1 MMSRVCGELARY
13 VPWPRGELRYRD
25 LCRDFQIVMHGA
37 DDLWKITDMFKE
49 RHVVITG
56 AASGI
61 GKALAQHFD
70 RAGAKLA
77 LCDVN
82 EKQLSAV
89 VQELSGVLC
98 TQAFD
103 ISDKGKVQAFAKL
116 VQDAHGVPDYV
127 INNAGVAVFEPV
139 QEYSYEDSR
148 WLFEINF
155 WGMLHGIHAFLP
167 GMLEKNS
174 GTIVNLSSIF
184 GIVGYPGQSAY
195 CASKFAI
202 RGYTEAMQL
211 DLKGTGVKAVLVHPG
226 GVLTNIAQS
235 ARISEKNGEPVNR
248 DELCKKFESVA
259 VTTPEQ
265 AAQTIADGLSRGKS
279 RIMVGSDAKKLRLI
293 SRLMPDSYG
302 RVYSDEL

>member
-1 MMSRVCGELARY
+1 MRAYDSAGLAGKSQGLFFGRILGSRFWVQ
-13 VPWPRGELRYRD
+13 RGSE
-25 LCRDFQIVMHGA
+25 
-37 DDLWKITDMFKE
+37 LWKITDMFKD
-49 RHVVITG
+49 RHIVITG

-70 RAGAKLA
+70 RAGAKLH

-82 EKQLSAV
+82 AEQLAAV
-89 VQELSGVLC
+89 AGELSGVR
-98 TQAFD
+98 TTEAFD
-103 ISDKGKVQAFAKL
+103 VSEQAKVQAFAAKI
-116 VQDAHGVPDYV
+116 QGAHGVPDYV

-139 QEYSYEDSR
+139 QAYSYEDSR

-167 GMLEKNS
+167 QMLEKNA

-202 RGYTEAMQL
+202 RGYTEAMQF
-211 DLKGTGVKAVLVHPG
+211 DLKDTGVKAVLVHPG
-226 GVLTNIAQS
+226 GVSTNIAQS
-235 ARISEKNGEPVNR
+235 ARISAQKGAPADR
-248 DELCKKFESVA
+248 AELCKKFDAVA

-265 AAQTIADGLSRGKS
+265 AAKTIAAGLAKGKS

-293 SRLMPDSYG
+293 SRIMPDSYG
-302 RVYSDEL
+302 RIYGDEL